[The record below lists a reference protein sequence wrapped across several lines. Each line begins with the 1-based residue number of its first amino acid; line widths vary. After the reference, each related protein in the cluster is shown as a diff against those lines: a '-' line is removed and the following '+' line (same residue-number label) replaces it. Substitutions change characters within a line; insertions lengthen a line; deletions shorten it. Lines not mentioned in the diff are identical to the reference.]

1 MNNLK
6 LAVRRLLGAPF
17 VTGIAVVSLAL
28 GIGVNAA
35 LFTLFST
42 VLLRPLPVPDPETLV
57 NLAAPGPKP
66 GSQQCWRSGDCEAV
80 FSYLMFRDLERD
92 QTPFMGIAAHKLV
105 SANLAF
111 GGQTQS
117 ADAMLVSGSYF
128 TVLGLQPA
136 LGRLIGND
144 DDKAVGQSPVAVIS
158 HAYWRTR
165 FDASQNVINQ
175 TLVVNGQPMT
185 IIGVTPPGFEGTT
198 LGAEPKV
205 YVPITLRGVMQP
217 GSARSFELRQHYWV
231 YLFARRKAGVTID
244 EARSSI
250 NVLYHN
256 IVNNVEADLNR
267 GLSEQTFA
275 RFLAKPILVE
285 PGARGQSLMIRDT
298 RQPMT
303 LLMAVAGLVLV
314 IACANIA
321 NLLLVRAAARASEM
335 AVRLSLGANR
345 SHLITQLLVESCL
358 LAAIGGAAGLLVAR
372 WTLGAVSTL
381 LPAQMAAIVPP
392 GIDGRMLLTAT
403 VLSLGTGLLFG
414 LFPALHASRPDL
426 APVLKGHSGQPSG
439 AKTAKRF
446 RLTLATAQ
454 IALSMALLVGA
465 GLFTRSLYNVSRV
478 ELGVRTDKLVTFSV
492 TPQMNGYSIERSR
505 ALFERLETDLSGLPG
520 VTAVSASLVPTLSG
534 VSWGTDVA
542 VEGFK
547 YGPDINSNSRYNAVG
562 AGYFA
567 TMGMPLLAGREFT
580 AADRLGAPQVAIVN
594 ESFTKKFNLGTNAV
608 GKRMGSQRGGS
619 SPLDTE
625 IIAIVKDAKY
635 AEVKGNV
642 PCPVLR
648 ALSPGQ
654 HRRIADLLCQ
664 DIVRAGAA
672 HCCRA
677 RRGRASR
684 CQSAGGQSADDG
696 APGSGEH
703 LHRSVADDP
712 VGVIRR
718 ARDLARGRGPLRR
731 AGVYRGAAHARDRI
745 APGTRRR
752 ACQRAQDD
760 PPPGGA
766 HDAHRRLHRLDRRT
780 MDRVRREEPALSDGR
795 PERRRLRGRSH
806 PARLRRDYRR
816 PRPGPSRVPRRSD
829 DSAEI
834 RVISAYAKASA
845 GQALLRQ
852 ASAGQAAFAKASAG
866 QAAFANPA
874 PWVVVRGSWSVARRA
889 SARQNCGFRATSDG
903 PRTTAVCHPMPRR
916 D

>member
-92 QTPFMGIAAHKLV
+92 QTPFTGIAAHKLV

-128 TVLGLQPA
+128 TVLGLRPA
-136 LGRLIGND
+136 LGRLIGNE

-217 GSARSFELRQHYWV
+217 GSTRSFELRQHYWV

-256 IVNNVEADLNR
+256 IVNNVEANLNR

-285 PGARGQSLMIRDT
+285 PGARGQSLMIRET

-358 LAAIGGAAGLLVAR
+358 LSAIGGAAGLLVAR

-642 PCPVLR
+642 PALFFVPYLQDNTVGSLTFYVRTSFEPEPLIAAVRGVVARLDANLPVDNLR
-648 ALSPGQ
+648 TMEHQVQENISIDRLLTILSASFAVLATLLAAVGLYGVLAYTVAQRTREIGLRLAL
-654 HRRIADLLCQ
+654 
-664 DIVRAGAA
+664 GAA
-672 HCCRA
+672 PA
-677 RRGRASR
+677 NVRRMILRQVGLMTLIGGFIGLTAGLWIASAAKNQLFQMEGPNVGVFAAAAILLGCVAITAGLVPAHRASR
-684 CQSAGGQSADDG
+684 
-696 APGSGEH
+696 
-703 LHRSVADDP
+703 VDP
-712 VGVIRR
+712 MT
-718 ARDLARGRGPLRR
+718 ALR
-731 AGVYRGAAHARDRI
+731 Y
-745 APGTRRR
+745 
-752 ACQRAQDD
+752 
-760 PPPGGA
+760 
-766 HDAHRRLHRLDRRT
+766 
-780 MDRVRREEPALSDGR
+780 E
-795 PERRRLRGRSH
+795 
-806 PARLRRDYRR
+806 
-816 PRPGPSRVPRRSD
+816 
-829 DSAEI
+829 
-834 RVISAYAKASA
+834 
-845 GQALLRQ
+845 
-852 ASAGQAAFAKASAG
+852 
-866 QAAFANPA
+866 
-874 PWVVVRGSWSVARRA
+874 
-889 SARQNCGFRATSDG
+889 
-903 PRTTAVCHPMPRR
+903 
-916 D
+916 